1 MKNYF
6 AHNDKAVSLHNIKI
20 IRINEGQN
28 KSAIRFTIMIDYQD
42 DSWASFDNLTKEE
55 ARAIFDEM
63 LRILNEE

>member
-6 AHNDKAVSLHNIKI
+6 VHNDKAVSLHNIRI
-20 IRINEGQN
+20 IHINEGHN

-42 DSWASFDNLTKEE
+42 GSWTSFDNLTKEE
-55 ARAIFDEM
+55 AKTIFDEM

>member
-6 AHNDKAVSLHNIKI
+6 VHNDKAVSLHNIRT
-20 IRINEGQN
+20 IRINEGQG

-55 ARAIFDEM
+55 ARDIFDKI
-63 LRILNEE
+63 LKILNEE